1 MEFCFHFRTLTKALY
16 HANNPNTIHATPLW
30 RGPISRLKT
39 QKAGEG
45 GVIWK
50 GLPRAGF
57 RSSLTFHLMW
67 YFDKIIRL
75 LTTVSLCLFIIRWSV
90 GIDRS
95 PLIFVRRFFFLSPI
109 PCPFEIFKSTASI
122 VVKFSSVMPCYET
135 MFPFC
140 ISRSKGHRDVIQAP
154 FCEITLSIISS

>member
-1 MEFCFHFRTLTKALY
+1 MNIRDSAVCFCVFHVQTRLAYVHCRDWGTKYAHAHMLTV
-16 HANNPNTIHATPLW
+16 N
-30 RGPISRLKT
+30 
-39 QKAGEG
+39 
-45 GVIWK
+45 
-50 GLPRAGF
+50 
-57 RSSLTFHLMW
+57 SL
-67 YFDKIIRL
+67 
-75 LTTVSLCLFIIRWSV
+75 IRWSV